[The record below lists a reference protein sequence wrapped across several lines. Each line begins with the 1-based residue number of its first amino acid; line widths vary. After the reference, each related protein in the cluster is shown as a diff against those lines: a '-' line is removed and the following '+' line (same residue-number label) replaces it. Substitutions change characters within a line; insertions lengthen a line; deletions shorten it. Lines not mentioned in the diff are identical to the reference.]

1 MAHFTAPA
9 RIVTN
14 ARNPYLWARLVMD
27 REPGIRQ
34 RTYELTAPF
43 TFSFGSAELA
53 FTHLAVWQFPE
64 RVRRSGEGQPAT
76 QLVGFVHDPTDN
88 SVAHDAYVLET
99 WTGDGTSEADA
110 LLNAEVFGPEGSG
123 YRIW

>member
-9 RIVTN
+9 QIVTN
-14 ARNPYLWARLVMD
+14 TRNPYLWARLVMV
-27 REPGIRQ
+27 RESGIVQ

-43 TFSFGSAELA
+43 TFSFGSAQLA

-64 RVRRSGEGQPAT
+64 RTRRSGDGQPAT
-76 QLVGFVHDPTDN
+76 QLVGFVHDPSDTT
-88 SVAHDAYVLET
+88 VAHDAYVLET
-99 WTGDGTSEADA
+99 WTGDGTTEDDA

>member
-9 RIVTN
+9 QIATN
-14 ARNPYLWARLVMD
+14 ARNPYLWARLVMV
-27 REPGIRQ
+27 RESGIVQ

-43 TFSFGSAELA
+43 EFSFGSAQLA

-64 RVRRSGEGQPAT
+64 RTRRSGDGQPAT
-76 QLVGFVHDPTDN
+76 QLVGFVHDPADT

-99 WTGDGTSEADA
+99 WTGDGTTEDDA

>member
-1 MAHFTAPA
+1 MARFTAPA

-14 ARNPYLWARLVMD
+14 ARNPYLWARLVMV
-27 REPGIRQ
+27 RESGIVQ

-43 TFSFGSAELA
+43 EFAFGSAQLA

-64 RVRRSGEGQPAT
+64 RTRRSGDGQPAT
-76 QLVGFVHDPTDN
+76 QLVGFVHDPTDT

-99 WTGDGTSEADA
+99 WTGDGTTEDDA

>member
-9 RIVTN
+9 QIVTN
-14 ARNPYLWARLVMD
+14 ARNPYLWARLVMV
-27 REPGIRQ
+27 RESGIVQ

-43 TFSFGSAELA
+43 TFSFGSSELA

-64 RVRRSGEGQPAT
+64 RTRRSGDGQPAT
-76 QLVGFVHDPTDN
+76 QLVGFVHDPADT

-99 WTGDGTSEADA
+99 WTGDGTTEDDA

>member
-9 RIVTN
+9 RIATN

-64 RVRRSGEGQPAT
+64 RVRRSGDGQPAT
-76 QLVGFVHDPTDN
+76 QLVGFVHDPTDT